1 MNMNTET
8 TTFIED
14 LQLRLQETEDDLE
27 YFQGKCALLEE
38 QLIKKEEL
46 NWLKLIFEDKSFII
60 VGQNKDDDVNIDY
73 LNERYAYG
81 NPLKTIK
88 FIGTSH

>member
-1 MNMNTET
+1 MNTEVIT
-8 TTFIED
+8 LVED

-81 NPLKTIK
+81 FPLKTIK